1 MRKMALL
8 PILLSLLVVAFPI
21 IAGKTVARATEKD
34 KELTNSY
41 SLMEPYQETI
51 NNALKTHFEATEQ
64 FAKTFI
70 ANGCASP
77 QFSINITVKG
87 GQLTLT
93 SRLVGCTA
101 HPN

>member
-1 MRKMALL
+1 MRTIALL
-8 PILLSLLVVAFPI
+8 ALLIVLAVE
-21 IAGKTVARATEKD
+21 TVAIATEKD

-41 SLMEPYQETI
+41 VLMEPYQETI
-51 NNALKTHFEATEQ
+51 ADALKMHFEATEQ
-64 FAKTFI
+64 FAKTLI

-93 SRLVGCTA
+93 SRLVGCA
-101 HPN
+101 ANPN